1 MKITKNQ
8 LKQIIK
14 EELSAL
20 KEAGDAFSHH
30 ATKEDPRGT
39 SAPLTTDA
47 PGMTGVADSGAAMK
61 NIGQAELL
69 ISQAV
74 DFFSREG
81 GMDPAHVKS
90 LGKVAAELRRYK
102 S

>member
-14 EELSAL
+14 EELSVL

-47 PGMTGVADSGAAMK
+47 PGMTGVGDADSAMK
-61 NIGQAELL
+61 NLKQAELL

-74 DFFSREG
+74 DFFKQEG
-81 GMDPAHVKS
+81 RIDQGVIQS
-90 LGKVAAELRRYK
+90 LESMAADLRRY
-102 S
+102 

>member
-1 MKITKNQ
+1 MKITKAK

-30 ATKEDPRGT
+30 ATKADPRGT

-47 PGMTGVADSGAAMK
+47 PGMAGVGDADSAVK
-61 NIGQAELL
+61 NLKQAELL

-74 DFFSREG
+74 DFFKQEG
-81 GMDPAHVKS
+81 RIDQGVLQS
-90 LGKVAAELRRYK
+90 LESMAADLRRY
-102 S
+102 